1 MFFRKILKIKEG
13 GMRPNVQAILFYIL
27 AAILG
32 AVGQYLFKIGSK
44 TVSSNFISWVFNFKI
59 VVAVILYCIVMF
71 LFVFAF
77 KLGGELT
84 VLYPVYATTFIW
96 AAIIGVL
103 FLNEPMTISKA
114 GGILLIIL
122 GVLFIVR

>member
-1 MFFRKILKIKEG
+1 
-13 GMRPNVQAILFYIL
+13 MRPNVQAILFYLL

-32 AVGQYLFKIGSK
+32 AIGQYLFKIGSK
-44 TVSSNFISWVFNFKI
+44 TVSTNFISWIFNFKI
-59 VVAVILYCIVMF
+59 IVAVILYCTVMF

-103 FLNEPMTISKA
+103 FLNETMTVSKV

-122 GVLFIVR
+122 GVLLIAR

>member
-1 MFFRKILKIKEG
+1 
-13 GMRPNVQAILFYIL
+13 MRPNVQAILFYLL
-27 AAILG
+27 AAVLG
-32 AVGQYLFKIGSK
+32 AIGQYLFKIGSK
-44 TVSSNFISWVFNFKI
+44 TVSTNFISWILNYKI
-59 VVAVILYCIVMF
+59 IAAVILYCAVMF

-96 AAIIGVL
+96 AAIIGIL
-103 FLNEPMTISKA
+103 FLNEPMTISKV

-122 GVLFIVR
+122 GVIFIAR

>member
-1 MFFRKILKIKEG
+1 
-13 GMRPNVQAILFYIL
+13 MRPNVQAIIFYLL

-32 AVGQYLFKIGSK
+32 ALGQYLFKIGSK
-44 TVSSNFISWVFNFKI
+44 TVSANFISWIFNFKI
-59 VVAVILYCIVMF
+59 FAAVILYCTVMF

-96 AAIIGVL
+96 AAIIGAL
-103 FLNEPMTISKA
+103 FLNETITISKI

-122 GVLFIVR
+122 GVLFIAR